1 MIIKN
6 IASGLLFIIF
16 LNSCTAVKST
26 YNSFS
31 SSIGSF
37 FSSPEIVK
45 NKISEPYD
53 PDVDLS
59 VLWIGHASLLI
70 QIGDK
75 FILTDPVL
83 TETVGYFSRRL
94 VEPGID
100 INNIPDIEVV
110 LLSHLHIDHYSP
122 ASLDMIEKKINN
134 LIVPLGGIVYLPDFD
149 FSIYELGTYKVWEQ
163 DSLKITAVPV
173 LHNGWRYGIDD
184 EWMKTSYTGYV
195 IEYKGISVY
204 FGGDTGYDG
213 HTFKETASHFEK
225 IDLTLLPIAP
235 IHPREYSRLRHTDP
249 ADALKI
255 HKELG
260 ARWFIPMHYDTFSES
275 YDKPG
280 EAVKL
285 MQEEANKAGL
295 TFSEVM
301 ILEIGEQV
309 KLIYN

>member
-1 MIIKN
+1 MVKQIV
-6 IASGLLFIIF
+6 SGLLIVISII
-16 LNSCTAVKST
+16 SCTAVKST

-31 SSIGSF
+31 SSMGAY
-37 FSSPEIVK
+37 FSTPEIVE

-53 PDVDLS
+53 PDVNLS
-59 VLWIGHASLLI
+59 VLWIGHATLLI

-75 FILTDPVL
+75 FILTDPVF

-100 INNIPDIEVV
+100 IENLPEIDAA

-122 ASLDMIEKKINN
+122 ASFDMIEGKINN
-134 LIVPLGGIVYLPDFD
+134 LIIPQGGIVYMPNFD
-149 FSIYELGTYKVWEQ
+149 FSIYELGTYKVWEK

-184 EWMKTSYTGYV
+184 GWMKTSYSGYV
-195 IEYKGISVY
+195 IEYKGVTVY
-204 FGGDTGYDG
+204 FGGDTGYDES
-213 HTFKETASHFEK
+213 TFKETATHFDD

-255 HKELG
+255 YNELESK
-260 ARWFIPMHYDTFSES
+260 WLIPMHYDTFSES
-275 YDKPG
+275 YDEPG
-280 EAVKL
+280 EAVRL
-285 MQEEANKAGL
+285 MREEAGKIGL
-295 TFSEVM
+295 TSSEVI